1 MKLSK
6 KSIDLPA
13 LLLRIGL
20 AFVFLY
26 AGIASLQQP
35 LEWEGYIP
43 HFVASTF
50 GVTTALHLIAILEIA
65 LGMWLLTGK
74 YTKYA
79 AAVSALMLAGI
90 IFVNLN
96 QLLVTFR
103 DVGLLFAAL
112 ALYVSEN

>member
-1 MKLSK
+1 MKLPK
-6 KSIDLPA
+6 KNVDLPS

-35 LEWEGYIP
+35 LEWEGYVP
-43 HFVASTF
+43 HIAANLF
-50 GVTTALHLIAILEIA
+50 GVLTTLHLITVLEIV

-74 YTKYA
+74 YAKYA
-79 AAVSALMLAGI
+79 AALAALVLAGI
-90 IFVNLN
+90 VLVNVN
-96 QLLVTFR
+96 QMLVTFR

-112 ALYVSEN
+112 ALYASER

>member
-1 MKLSK
+1 MQLSK
-6 KSIDLPA
+6 KNLDLPS

-35 LEWEGYIP
+35 LEWEGYVP
-43 HFVASTF
+43 HLMASMF
-50 GVTTALHLIAILEIA
+50 GVSTSLHLIAISEIG

-74 YTKYA
+74 YAKYA
-79 AAVSALMLAGI
+79 AALSAVMFAVI
-90 IFVNLN
+90 ILVNLN

-112 ALYVSEN
+112 ALYVND